1 MFSPPLIALTEL
13 QRVPIVTNKIPC
25 LKPVCIA
32 AVSVAPVVGGAIGRA
47 FAGLEGTGPN
57 KLTQQKFPKAGR
69 EPEKFATGFV
79 WPMASNPLLLDRRK
93 LGNMSA
99 SVERPDRLTKNS
111 IEVIVGHTPL
121 IRLRRTT
128 RELPPGVEVLA
139 KAEHLNPGGSVKD
152 RPALAMIL
160 AGERDG
166 TLRPGMTILDATS
179 GNTGIA
185 YAMIGAARGY
195 PVTLCLPKN
204 AGRQRKRILDS
215 FGVKVIQTDP
225 LQSTDGAQVIARAMF
240 EKEPDK
246 YFYPDQ
252 YNNEANWRAHYEST
266 APEIW
271 EQTEGRITHFI
282 AGLGTSGTFVGVA
295 RRLKEFNPKIRAIS
309 MQPDSPLHGLEGLKH
324 MATAMVPGIYDP
336 ALADENVEVSTEDA
350 QQMVRRLAE
359 EEGLFV
365 GTSSGANVFAA
376 LRLARTLAR
385 NAVVVTILCDRG
397 ERYVD

>member
-1 MFSPPLIALTEL
+1 LGIMSTPVIE
-13 QRVPIVTNKIPC
+13 QRDYGI
-25 LKPVCIA
+25 
-32 AVSVAPVVGGAIGRA
+32 S
-47 FAGLEGTGPN
+47 
-57 KLTQQKFPKAGR
+57 
-69 EPEKFATGFV
+69 
-79 WPMASNPLLLDRRK
+79 
-93 LGNMSA
+93 
-99 SVERPDRLTKNS
+99 KNS
-111 IEVIVGHTPL
+111 IELAVGHTPL
-121 IRLRRTT
+121 IRLRRIT
-128 RELPPGVEVLA
+128 RELPYDVQVFV

-195 PVTLCLPKN
+195 PVTLCLPRN
-204 AGRQRKRILDS
+204 AGAQRKRILHS
-215 FGVKVIQTDP
+215 FGVEVIETDP
-225 LQSTDGAQVIARAMF
+225 LQSTDGAQVVAREMF

-252 YNNEANWRAHYEST
+252 YNNDANWRAHYEST

-271 EQTEGRITHFI
+271 AQTEGRITHFI
-282 AGLGTSGTFVGVA
+282 AGLGTSGTFVGVS
-295 RRLKEFNPKIRAIS
+295 RRLKELNPGVRVIS

-324 MATAMVPGIYDP
+324 MATALVPGIYDP
-336 ALADENVEVSTEDA
+336 SLADESVEVSTGDA
-350 QQMVRRLAE
+350 QQIARRLAK
-359 EEGLFV
+359 EEGLLV

-376 LRLARTLAR
+376 LRLARKLTR

-397 ERYVD
+397 EKPIDND

>member
-1 MFSPPLIALTEL
+1 
-13 QRVPIVTNKIPC
+13 
-25 LKPVCIA
+25 
-32 AVSVAPVVGGAIGRA
+32 
-47 FAGLEGTGPN
+47 
-57 KLTQQKFPKAGR
+57 
-69 EPEKFATGFV
+69 
-79 WPMASNPLLLDRRK
+79 
-93 LGNMSA
+93 MSA
-99 SVERPDRLTKNS
+99 IVVEQTDLGTSKNS
-111 IEVIVGHTPL
+111 IEESIGHTPL
-121 IRLRRTT
+121 IRLRRIA
-128 RELPPGVEVLA
+128 RELPSSVEVFA

-160 AGERDG
+160 AGERDR

-204 AGRQRKRILDS
+204 AGRQRKRILHS
-215 FGVKVIQTDP
+215 FGVNIVETDP
-225 LQSTDGAQVIARAMF
+225 LQSTDGAQIIAREMF

-252 YNNEANWRAHYEST
+252 YNNDLNWRAHSEST

-271 EQTEGRITHFI
+271 EQTDGRVTHFI

-295 RRLKEFNPKIRAIS
+295 RCLKTLNPAIHAIS

-336 ALADENVEVSTEDA
+336 RLSDESVEVSTEDA
-350 QQMVRRLAE
+350 QKMVLRLAK
-359 EEGLFV
+359 EEGLLV
-365 GTSSGANVFAA
+365 GPSSGANVFAA
-376 LRLARTLAR
+376 LRLASTLTR
-385 NAVVVTILCDRG
+385 EAVVVTILCDGG
-397 ERYVD
+397 ERYVE